1 MEKFFEKLSEMMTFE
16 NQVYLMVAVLFILLV
31 LCFIMLLVVG
41 IKYKKL
47 NSLVEKMT
55 DGSDDAEDVPETI
68 SKGLENAGEA
78 AAEEET
84 DDSGTKEAAASAE
97 AEQADG
103 AAEPEPEEAGED
115 AGEEAAATSADEAG
129 EEAEN
134 DIAEEPEEPS
144 EVQNGEPSE
153 ESAAEDSGKKELDEV
168 YSRIFAMGEEIAAIR
183 SQNEAFEEKLTETT
197 AKQRKAFDKI
207 KVVRYNATLPGGDTV
222 PGYSIGITNQDSE
235 GVVLTGIT
243 AAEGG
248 TALEVKSIRNGK
260 GNVELTPAEECAV
273 TRKTKE

>member
-68 SKGLENAGEA
+68 SEGLENAGEA

-97 AEQADG
+97 AEQAEAE
-103 AAEPEPEEAGED
+103 AAPEEAGKD

-144 EVQNGEPSE
+144 EVKDGEPSE

-183 SQNEAFEEKLTETT
+183 SQNEAFEEKLTDTA

-248 TALEVKSIRNGK
+248 TLLEVKSIRNGK

>member
-68 SKGLENAGEA
+68 SEGLENAGEA

-97 AEQADG
+97 AEQTEAE
-103 AAEPEPEEAGED
+103 AEPEPEKAGED
-115 AGEEAAATSADEAG
+115 AGEEAAATSADESG

-144 EVQNGEPSE
+144 EVQNGEPSK

-248 TALEVKSIRNGK
+248 TSLEVKSIRNGK

>member
-1 MEKFFEKLSEMMTFE
+1 MCS
-16 NQVYLMVAVLFILLV
+16 VSS
-31 LCFIMLLVVG
+31 
-41 IKYKKL
+41 
-47 NSLVEKMT
+47 NS
-55 DGSDDAEDVPETI
+55 G
-68 SKGLENAGEA
+68 
-78 AAEEET
+78 
-84 DDSGTKEAAASAE
+84 
-97 AEQADG
+97 
-103 AAEPEPEEAGED
+103 
-115 AGEEAAATSADEAG
+115 
-129 EEAEN
+129 
-134 DIAEEPEEPS
+134 
-144 EVQNGEPSE
+144 

-183 SQNEAFEEKLTETT
+183 SQNEAFEEKLTDTA

-248 TALEVKSIRNGK
+248 TSLEVKSIRNGK

>member
-68 SKGLENAGEA
+68 SEGLENAGEA
-78 AAEEET
+78 AAEKET

-97 AEQADG
+97 AEQAE
-103 AAEPEPEEAGED
+103 AEPEPEEAGED
-115 AGEEAAATSADEAG
+115 ASEEAAATSADEAG

-134 DIAEEPEEPS
+134 DIAEEPEEPT
-144 EVQNGEPSE
+144 EVQDGEPSG

-183 SQNEAFEEKLTETT
+183 SQNEAFEEKLTDTA

-248 TALEVKSIRNGK
+248 TSLEVKSIRNGK

-273 TRKTKE
+273 TRKPKE

>member
-68 SKGLENAGEA
+68 SEGLENAGEA
-78 AAEEET
+78 AAEKET

-97 AEQADG
+97 AEQAE
-103 AAEPEPEEAGED
+103 AEEEAGED
-115 AGEEAAATSADEAG
+115 ACEEAAATSADEAG

-134 DIAEEPEEPS
+134 DIAEEPEEPT
-144 EVQNGEPSE
+144 EVQDGEPSG

-183 SQNEAFEEKLTETT
+183 SQNEAFEEKLTDTA

-248 TALEVKSIRNGK
+248 TSLEVKSIRNGK

>member
-68 SKGLENAGEA
+68 SEGLENAGEA
-78 AAEEET
+78 AAEKET

-97 AEQADG
+97 AEQAE
-103 AAEPEPEEAGED
+103 AEAEPEPEEAGED
-115 AGEEAAATSADEAG
+115 ACEEAAATSADEAG

-134 DIAEEPEEPS
+134 DIAEEPEEPT
-144 EVQNGEPSE
+144 EVQDGEPSG

-183 SQNEAFEEKLTETT
+183 SQNEAFEEKLTDTA

-248 TALEVKSIRNGK
+248 TSLEVKSIRNGK

>member
-68 SKGLENAGEA
+68 SEGLENAGEA
-78 AAEEET
+78 AAEKET

-97 AEQADG
+97 AEQAE
-103 AAEPEPEEAGED
+103 AEPEPEEAGED
-115 AGEEAAATSADEAG
+115 ACEEAAATSADEAG

-134 DIAEEPEEPS
+134 DIAEEPEEPT
-144 EVQNGEPSE
+144 EVQDGEPSG

-183 SQNEAFEEKLTETT
+183 SQNEAFEEKLTDTA

-248 TALEVKSIRNGK
+248 TSLEVKSIRNGK